1 MKKIKVLLS
10 ELAGVISVSQIAAS
24 SRDKIRKLENDYENG
39 GIIGLR
45 NLGIQK
51 VMECNTVYAILK
63 DTSFRPPPGP
73 TVYMVED
80 SQPED
85 NEKKDYIL
93 KIDNNNYRIVGEELI
108 GNKPQDDEPTMFIS
122 DDFVLYP
129 ERRKGRKNRP
139 AFFIIPPI
147 GFSELERV
155 KEAYRISNI
164 ISISPSTMADDYI
177 RKTCSFSLKENLAT
191 ILIGFDMENYS

>member
-1 MKKIKVLLS
+1 MKKIKILLS

-24 SRDKIRKLENDYENG
+24 SRDKIRKLENDNENG

-80 SQPED
+80 SQPGD

-129 ERRKGRKNRP
+129 ERRKGRTNRP

-191 ILIGFDMENYS
+191 ILIGFDMEN